1 MVQRGSARGISCFGT
16 GDHNHNLT
24 DAKWISL
31 IKDTEKMRAL
41 YPNFQFL
48 TNCELTFRFGHALLL
63 SPKHISGTIAEA
75 YSYLFRSSE
84 AMLII
89 NHPYIDSD
97 QWRGSIIPHAGGIEV
112 INGSVLQHGETQ
124 KNIELMLQSYEEFR
138 IIDFPHVSCYADY
151 LSHGVPVLP
160 FGNSDAHSLEEIGSG
175 VTGFRHETLEEAIEA
190 RALFAATDT
199 GIRLN
204 WEYVQKTRAISYE
217 AAFDPLLCSGD
228 DLSGDDSSGD
238 DSENYPF
245 KIQCYCDRTLVSSQ
259 ITSTAPSGTIIPA
272 RRGYYWFAVQKG
284 RRFAISA
291 PVLIGQPISPKGI
304 YAFPLDLQRQLYFER
319 QDLIPAPL
327 KKTSTDPDAK
337 TAYKCRLF
345 GSSSPKITDAAGQAI
360 PYELEPA
367 DKDIVMNKTGDP
379 QQLQE
384 FFTWLDRNE
393 IHEYKFARL
402 DYSIDAS
409 GELQLRALLLPALFL
424 PEGYC
429 DDEVRTAG
437 NTIYAQLD
445 TILRVK
451 LFLEI
456 PPLNFTRLWTDSNT
470 QFPLTVQDGEWGI
483 ESCILFFPEGTES
496 CCQQITKIYRKPI

>member
-1 MVQRGSARGISCFGT
+1 MVQHGSAKGISCFGT

-24 DAKWISL
+24 DAKWNSL
-31 IKDTEKMRAL
+31 IKDTEKMRAV
-41 YPNFQFL
+41 YPNYQFL

-97 QWRGSIIPHAGGIEV
+97 QWKGSIIPHAGGIEV

-124 KNIELMLQSYEEFR
+124 NYIEQMLQSYEQFR

-151 LSHGVPVLP
+151 LSQGVPVLP
-160 FGNSDAHSLEEIGSG
+160 FGNSDAHSLEEIGTG

-204 WEYVQKTRAISYE
+204 WEYSQKKRVISYE
-217 AAFDPLLCSGD
+217 AEFDPLL
-228 DLSGDDSSGD
+228 SSAD
-238 DSENYPF
+238 NTENYPF
-245 KIQCYCDRTLVSSQ
+245 KFQCYCNRTLISSQ
-259 ITSTAPSGTIIPA
+259 ITSSAPSGTIIPE
-272 RRGYYWFAVQKG
+272 RKGYYWFAVQKG

-291 PVLIGQPISPKGI
+291 PVLIGQPISPQEI
-304 YAFPLDLQRQLYFER
+304 YAFPLDLQRKLYFGR
-319 QDLIPAPL
+319 QELIPAPL
-327 KKTSTDPDAK
+327 KTTSPDPDGKTSYA
-337 TAYKCRLF
+337 CRLF
-345 GSSSPKITDAAGQAI
+345 GSRSPKITDAAGQAI

-367 DKDIVMNKTGDP
+367 EKDIVMNKTGDP

-393 IHEYKFARL
+393 IHEYKFAKL
-402 DYSIDAS
+402 NYSIDTS

-429 DDEVRTAG
+429 DEEVRTAG
-437 NTIYAQLD
+437 NTIYSHLD

-451 LFLEI
+451 LLLEI
-456 PPLNFTRLWTDSNT
+456 PPLNFARLWTDSNT

-483 ESCILFFPEGTES
+483 ESCILFSPEGTES